1 MKTLSLTHP
10 EVISAID
17 DLKTIIA
24 DQKNNID
31 SVQLFGSTIKM
42 PLEEAKDVDFFIAY
56 KDSTTFEELRKSL
69 LKTKLDRIIHIEN
82 HQGKYTNH
90 PEWER
95 EHPLRLHILLYQQG
109 KTEFTEKLKR
119 TKKDSIDITPEILK

>member
-17 DLKTIIA
+17 DLKEIIGRSK
-24 DQKNNID
+24 DKIE
-31 SVQLFGSTIKM
+31 SVQIFGSTIKM
-42 PLEEAKDVDFFIAY
+42 PLTEAKDVDFFISY
-56 KDSTTFEELRKSL
+56 KNTSFEEMKESL
-69 LKTKLDRIIHIEN
+69 LKHNLSRIVHVEN
-82 HQGKYTNH
+82 HEAKYTNH

-95 EHPLRLHILLYQQG
+95 ENPLRLHILLYQEG

-119 TKKDSIDITPEILK
+119 TKKYSIDITPEILK